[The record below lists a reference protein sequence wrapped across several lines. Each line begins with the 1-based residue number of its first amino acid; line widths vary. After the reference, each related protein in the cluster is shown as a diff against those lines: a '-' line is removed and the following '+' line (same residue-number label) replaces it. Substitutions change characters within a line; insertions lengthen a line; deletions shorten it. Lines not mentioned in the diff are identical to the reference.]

1 MAGRLQQYDDFIQK
15 SNYNMTEQKKPIK
28 KDKNQKQVKK
38 QLQSDNVNVVFKLS
52 KQRKLICYLFYN
64 KKNSKGSN
72 EKVYRMIVI
81 PEKSLIKRG
90 KMYVQIIDVNLL
102 VRKLIRKDRIIKV
115 QLTDKQFKANQS
127 SITYRK

>member
-102 VRKLIRKDRIIKV
+102 VRKLIRRDRIIKV
-115 QLTDKQFKANQS
+115 QLTNKQFKANQS

>member
-15 SNYNMTEQKKPIK
+15 SNYNMTEQKKSIK
-28 KDKNQKQVKK
+28 KDKSQKQVKK

-102 VRKLIRKDRIIKV
+102 VRKLIRRDRIIKV